1 MNALSTYPSFE
12 KNRFD
17 SSLPLFLI
25 LGIAFMGVLVCFASF
40 RSLQAGAGT
49 ENYSA
54 PALFNQA
61 NAYARD
67 GKTGLAI
74 ASYERAHLLAPG
86 DPNIT
91 SNLQWV
97 REKAG
102 LPTPSEGLLNR
113 AVSWASPNTMACLGC
128 LGLILIG
135 VGILG
140 IVSRSQAQPLMR
152 LSILAG
158 TVLLA
163 LSITNA
169 VITWQKCREAVVVT
183 PDATARISPTT
194 LGETSFKLPSGEL
207 TTLHGRY
214 HDFVLVND
222 SAGHSGWVRQSDLAP
237 LIPESVNQPADA
249 QSRLQAKL

>member
-1 MNALSTYPSFE
+1 MNAPSTYPFIE
-12 KNRFD
+12 MNRFG
-17 SSLPLFLI
+17 SFLPLVLI
-25 LGIAFMGVLVCFASF
+25 LGIAFIGVLVCFASF

-74 ASYERAHLLAPG
+74 ASYERAQLLAPG
-86 DPNIT
+86 DPNIS

-102 LPTPSEGLLNR
+102 LPAPFEGWLDR

-135 VGILG
+135 AGILG
-140 IVSRSQAQPLMR
+140 IVSRSQGRPLM
-152 LSILAG
+152 SVAIMVG

-169 VITWQKCREAVVVT
+169 VIIWQKSDEAVVIT
-183 PDATARISPTT
+183 PDAPARISPTT
-194 LGETSFKLPSGEL
+194 LGETAFRLPSGEL
-207 TTLHGRY
+207 TTLHGHY
-214 HDFVLVND
+214 HDFVLVD
-222 SAGHSGWVRQSDLAP
+222 DAAGHSGWVRQSDLAS
-237 LIPESVNQPADA
+237 LIPEPVNQPADD
-249 QSRLQAKL
+249 QSQVEAKL